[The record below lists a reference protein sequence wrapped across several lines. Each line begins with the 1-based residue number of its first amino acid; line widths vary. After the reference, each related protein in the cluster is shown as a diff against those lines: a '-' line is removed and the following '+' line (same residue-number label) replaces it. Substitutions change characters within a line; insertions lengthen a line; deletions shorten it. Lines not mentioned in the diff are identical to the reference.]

1 MLTSYIPSRD
11 ASLISSIRF
20 ELSALRH
27 PKSKPC
33 ATGNILKT
41 KGQRGPEPILNWRN
55 EVNLGESGDS
65 GEYGGSEQA

>member
-41 KGQRGPEPILNWRN
+41 KGQRGPEPILNWRIWGN
-55 EVNLGESGDS
+55 LVILVNMVALSRPSGT
-65 GEYGGSEQA
+65 